1 MNSLSFG
8 LDEVFC
14 EDPLDEDLVEE
25 RLEFALRFALL
36 PASRH
41 RVRNATHLGSKG
53 NLAETV
59 SALTGQLMRETSLR
73 AITFWLKS
81 PGQGVRGW
89 LRRTEDRIESLAGSV
104 RMDGW
109 EEHPGD
115 RWGLPRRSKAHRWQ
129 LQTKDEMAWWV
140 PLAHRRRIIGYL
152 ELVFPS
158 SVSADIEVGVLRVGN
173 GSQLWYG
180 YFKST
185 RSQSPVRKQM
195 ADYRRANKAH
205 RFWSIQHEGPIDL

>member
-1 MNSLSFG
+1 MDTVSLDELSLFG

-14 EDPLDEDLVEE
+14 EEPLDEDLVEE

-89 LRRTEDRIESLAGSV
+89 LRRTEDRIESLAGGV
-104 RMDGW
+104 RMDLG
-109 EEHPGD
+109 GASRR
-115 RWGLPRRSKAHRWQ
+115 RWGLPRRSRHI
-129 LQTKDEMAWWV
+129 D
-140 PLAHRRRIIGYL
+140 
-152 ELVFPS
+152 
-158 SVSADIEVGVLRVGN
+158 GN
-173 GSQLWYG
+173 
-180 YFKST
+180 
-185 RSQSPVRKQM
+185 
-195 ADYRRANKAH
+195 
-205 RFWSIQHEGPIDL
+205 

>member
-1 MNSLSFG
+1 MDTVSLDELSLFG

-73 AITFWLKS
+73 AITF
-81 PGQGVRGW
+81 G
-89 LRRTEDRIESLAGSV
+89 
-104 RMDGW
+104 
-109 EEHPGD
+109 
-115 RWGLPRRSKAHRWQ
+115 
-129 LQTKDEMAWWV
+129 
-140 PLAHRRRIIGYL
+140 
-152 ELVFPS
+152 
-158 SVSADIEVGVLRVGN
+158 
-173 GSQLWYG
+173 
-180 YFKST
+180 
-185 RSQSPVRKQM
+185 
-195 ADYRRANKAH
+195 
-205 RFWSIQHEGPIDL
+205 